1 MSNEAELQGN
11 VRRFLEGT
19 LSPAALAFMDGLVAR
34 IEDAIDNP
42 RPVPEGEDPPQQDMM
57 VALREFLESQLDD
70 AQMQML
76 DQLIS
81 EVDSG
86 EQDEDARQDYVEA
99 TQARQGGG
107 AGASQEETGNMNN
120 HAMDEMRDLRRMLRA
135 QGCPVGDQ
143 PSLAALRSLARNHP
157 NMRGGIAQDS
167 RRARPDLSLDRMFP
181 KLAKKFSRP
190 SGDPGLF
197 PDRERERAAESAR
210 FAFDSRS
217 DDRPELSIARM
228 FPDIARRLKIG

>member
-19 LSPAALAFMDGLVAR
+19 FSPAALAFMDGLVAR

-107 AGASQEETGNMNN
+107 AGTSQEETGNMNT
-120 HAMDEMRDLRRMLRA
+120 HAMDEMRDLRRRLRA
-135 QGCPVGDQ
+135 AGCPVGD
-143 PSLAALRSLARNHP
+143 
-157 NMRGGIAQDS
+157 
-167 RRARPDLSLDRMFP
+167 RPDLGALRHLARTYLRPGMAMDSRARSLSLQSMFP
-181 KLAKKFSRP
+181 TIAARFAKA
-190 SGDPGLF
+190 GPGSF
-197 PDRERERAAESAR
+197 AVYPDRERQRAAASDRAL
-210 FAFDSRS
+210 AFDSRPS
-217 DDRPELSIARM
+217 DDPRLSIERM
-228 FPDIARRLKIG
+228 FPRLGHLWNRAG